1 MKLRGTDGTQFELE
15 VVGYQFPEIDPDP
28 HEVDANWLNIRLS
41 VRGPDRSWAAIEPC
55 LETCEVADL
64 AQWFEAIAAGNAVDC
79 DACFTEATLRFALQE
94 DDPTKMRVY
103 FWPGWTPRDEASTGD
118 EDVFI
123 ECDACA
129 EALHTAAASLR
140 AQLEK
145 FPIRRADQ
153 SLNS

>member
-15 VVGYQFPEIDPDP
+15 VVGYEFPEIDPDP

-41 VRGPDRSWAAIEPC
+41 VRGPDLSWAEITPC
-55 LETCEVADL
+55 LDTWEVADL

-79 DACFTEATLRFALQE
+79 DALFTEPTVRFALLE
-94 DDPTKMRVY
+94 DDPKKLRVY
-103 FWPGWTPRDEASTGD
+103 FWPGWAPSDGASTED

-123 ECDACA
+123 DCHASA

-140 AQLEK
+140 AQLKK
-145 FPIRRADQ
+145 FPIRA
-153 SLNS
+153 